1 MARPSAFV
9 KVPTDRIGAL
19 IGPEGSVK
27 ESIEKK
33 FSVELH
39 IDSETGNVTITLR
52 ADVEDP
58 SYIFKAREVVTAIA
72 RGFSP
77 ERALRLLS
85 KDDASLHVIDLH
97 EIVGKSQSDMN
108 RLKGRVI
115 GQDGKTR
122 RIVEELT
129 NANITVYGHTISI
142 IGNLDELEIAK
153 EAVQMLLRGSQHRTV
168 YRYLH
173 RKRRELKEKRLELW
187 EPSLADK
194 TEPKPKRL
202 NKRG

>member
-9 KVPTDRIGAL
+9 KVPTERIGAL
-19 IGPEGSVK
+19 IGPEGVMK
-27 ESIEKK
+27 ENIEKK

-39 IDSETGNVTITLR
+39 IDSETGDVTITLKPD
-52 ADVEDP
+52 AEDP
-58 SYIFKAREVVTAIA
+58 SPLFQAREVVTAIG

-77 ERALRLLS
+77 ERAIRLLS
-85 KDDASLHVIDLH
+85 KEDAVLYVIDLR

-115 GQDGKTR
+115 GQDGRTR
-122 RIVEELT
+122 KLIEELT
-129 NANITVYGHTISI
+129 NANIAVYGHTISI
-142 IGNLDELEIAK
+142 IGNLDEVEVAK

-173 RKRRELKEKRLELW
+173 RKRGELKEKRLELW
-187 EPSLADK
+187 EPSSASKANENRRD
-194 TEPKPKRL
+194 
-202 NKRG
+202 

>member
-19 IGPEGSVK
+19 VGPEGFVK

-39 IDSETGNVTITLR
+39 IDSGTGDVTITLR
-52 ADVEDP
+52 ADVNDP
-58 SYIFKAREVVTAIA
+58 SLLFKAREVVTAIA

-77 ERALRLLS
+77 ENALRMLS
-85 KDDASLHVIDLH
+85 KEEASLYIIDLH

-115 GQDGKTR
+115 GQEGKTR
-122 RIVEELT
+122 RIIEELT

-142 IGNLDELEIAK
+142 IGNVDELETAK

-187 EPSLADK
+187 EPTFAENTK
-194 TEPKPKRL
+194 PKPRRA
-202 NKRG
+202 NRED

>member
-1 MARPSAFV
+1 VAKPSAFV
-9 KVPTDRIGAL
+9 KVPMDRIGAL
-19 IGPEGSVK
+19 VGPEGFVK

-33 FSVELH
+33 FSVELQ
-39 IDSETGNVTITLR
+39 IDSGTGDVTITLR
-52 ADVEDP
+52 ANVNDP
-58 SYIFKAREVVTAIA
+58 SLLFKAREVVTAIA

-77 ERALRLLS
+77 ENALRMLS
-85 KDDASLHVIDLH
+85 KEEALLFIIDLH

-115 GQDGKTR
+115 GQEGKTR
-122 RIVEELT
+122 RIIEELT

-142 IGNLDELEIAK
+142 IGNMDELETAK

-187 EPSLADK
+187 EPTFSEK
-194 TEPKPKRL
+194 TETKPKRA
-202 NKRG
+202 NRRG